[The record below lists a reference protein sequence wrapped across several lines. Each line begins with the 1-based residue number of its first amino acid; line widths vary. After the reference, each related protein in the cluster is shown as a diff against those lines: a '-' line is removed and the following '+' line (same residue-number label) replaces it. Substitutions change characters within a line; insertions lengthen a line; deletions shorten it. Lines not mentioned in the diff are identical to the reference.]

1 MIPKIIHQ
9 TSKRLTREENRLTS
23 RMRRQLPE
31 WDYKLWTDAAN
42 DELVAN
48 QFPEF
53 LEIYQ
58 HIRRGV
64 VKADIARYMYLS
76 VYGGFYFD
84 TDYKVLRAIDSKI
97 LRHACVLP
105 ISTRSESQFFRL
117 GNAVMGSVAGYPF
130 WRDLLANIFNSGR
143 LEGIREE
150 MVEKVTGPEGLTDF
164 FLSRQEHYQDV
175 YLAPNPIFHPQ
186 HRSSSFSFVDSEMT
200 VGVHLCWGSWR
211 SKNLLRSVRSVLH
224 RKITSF

>member
-9 TSKRLTREENRLTS
+9 TSKRLTREESRLIS
-23 RMRRQLPE
+23 RMRRQLPD

-53 LEIYQ
+53 LESYQ

-84 TDYKVLRAIDSKI
+84 TDYKVLRAIDSEI
-97 LRHACVLP
+97 LSHACVLP
-105 ISTRSESQFFRL
+105 ISRNESQLFRL
-117 GNAVMGSVAGYPF
+117 GNAVMGSVAGHPF
-130 WRDLLANIFNSGR
+130 WRDLLAHIFNGDR

-150 MVEKVTGPEGLTDF
+150 MIEKITGPEGLTDF
-164 FLSRQEHYQDV
+164 FLARQNHYQGV
-175 YLAPNPIFHPQ
+175 YLAPGPMFHPP
-186 HRSSSFSFVDSEMT
+186 HKLGGFSFVESAMT

-211 SKNLLRSVRSVLH
+211 SKSPLGSVRGVLH
-224 RKITSF
+224 RKITSL